1 MSERVR
7 TVLVVDADPCAA
19 QAAIAA
25 LPGEGYRVV
34 HAADGGQALAALA
47 GRGFDV
53 LVSEIVLPDGSGLR
67 LLAEAR
73 RLHPGVA
80 RIALTA
86 VADFPAAVAAINEAE
101 VFRFLGKP
109 VAAIALRNAIDEAA
123 ERADAVR
130 EASGGGPP
138 DERRRIAL
146 VGLESD
152 HPGISLVPSG
162 PDGYFI
168 PRQRLQGIVERL
180 RGSPVGR
187 LLDDAIAASRDEP
200 A

>member
-86 VADFPAAVAAINEAE
+86 VEDFPAAVAAINEAE

-152 HPGISLVPSG
+152 HPGISLVPSR

-168 PRQRLQGIVERL
+168 PRQRLHGVVERL